1 MGQKIAFPI
10 SCLRPTA
17 RSMRKF
23 VLSLPITLAFL
34 FMAAPP
40 APSQTLT
47 KIYVSEAGNVLGAI
61 FLFDPGLPAVA
72 FVNGGGVL
80 VWINVQIPGAVVEIH
95 TNGTVQLV
103 ERTSPGNIAYADGR
117 IRRIGEVAFEYEDGR
132 IRRIGDLKLDYW
144 LWRIKQIGDLPI
156 LIEDGFLRELGRV
169 RFEYENARLRK
180 IDDLLFTYE
189 TGRVVRIGDVRFEYD
204 TGTLKKVTGTL
215 PEVTI
220 HISSIVEFRQPFRR

>member
-1 MGQKIAFPI
+1 MKRFA
-10 SCLRPTA
+10 
-17 RSMRKF
+17 
-23 VLSLPITLAFL
+23 LSLPITAAFL
-34 FMAAPP
+34 FMTASP

-47 KIYVSEAGNVLGAI
+47 KIYVSEAGIVLGAI

-80 VWINVQIPGAVVEIH
+80 VWINVEIPGAIVEIH

-117 IRRIGEVAFEYEDGR
+117 IRRIGEAAFEYEDGR
-132 IRRIGDLKLDYW
+132 IRRIGNLKMDYW
-144 LWRIKQIGDLPI
+144 LWRIRQIGDLPI
-156 LIEDGFLRELGRV
+156 VIEDGFLRELGGV

-189 TGRVVRIGDVRFEYD
+189 TGRVVRIGEVRFEYD

-215 PEVTI
+215 SEVTI